1 MAYACFQTENLKL
14 EDIQCYSVP
23 FLICYGSTIHCL
35 LLYNN
40 VNKRNIY
47 LKFRKINVRFFIL
60 GSEVFKGNFSRGPPF
75 FFVA

>member
-14 EDIQCYSVP
+14 KDIQCYSVP
-23 FLICYGSTIHCL
+23 FLICYGSTIHSL
-35 LLYNN
+35 LLCNN

-60 GSEVFKGNFSRGPPF
+60 QSEVFKWNFSRGPPF